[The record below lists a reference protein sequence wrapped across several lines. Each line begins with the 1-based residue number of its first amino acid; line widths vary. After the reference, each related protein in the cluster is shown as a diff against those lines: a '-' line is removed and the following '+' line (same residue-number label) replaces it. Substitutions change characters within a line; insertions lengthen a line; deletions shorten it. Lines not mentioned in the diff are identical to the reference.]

1 SCSNATVVLDEV
13 RTDGDCPSNYILTR
27 TWTATDE
34 CGNSTSH
41 TQTVTVQDTTAP
53 TFNETLP
60 SDETVECDS
69 VADAV
74 TLTASDS
81 CGTAD
86 VTFTETTADGDC
98 PSNYIIT
105 RTWTATDECGNTTS
119 HTQIVTVE
127 DTTAPVTTT
136 DFETEISVT
145 CGNIP
150 EVPELEFEDACST
163 NINVDFE
170 ETSTNNGNNDS
181 YEITRIWTVSDECD
195 NTEVYSQIIFV
206 TVENV
211 IGGTADLCIEE
222 DFDFDLFSL
231 LSGDFDYEGTWTVTS
246 NNATINGS
254 YFNPSSLLDA
264 DGHYT
269 FEQLN
274 DTYTFMYTSTGYCP
288 TETEV
293 TITLND
299 ECRALPCGDADSV
312 TISKAVTANGD
323 QWNEYFE
330 VTGIEGCGFT
340 VEVQIFNRWGA
351 MIYESKDYQNN
362 WNGFVHGSS
371 IGGSEKVPTGTY
383 YYIITLKESGLK
395 PFAGPIYVGTK

>member
-1 SCSNATVVLDEV
+1 M
-13 RTDGDCPSNYILTR
+13 
-27 TWTATDE
+27 
-34 CGNSTSH
+34 
-41 TQTVTVQDTTAP
+41 
-53 TFNETLP
+53 
-60 SDETVECDS
+60 
-69 VADAV
+69 
-74 TLTASDS
+74 
-81 CGTAD
+81 
-86 VTFTETTADGDC
+86 
-98 PSNYIIT
+98 
-105 RTWTATDECGNTTS
+105 
-119 HTQIVTVE
+119 
-127 DTTAPVTTT
+127 
-136 DFETEISVT
+136 
-145 CGNIP
+145 
-150 EVPELEFEDACST
+150 
-163 NINVDFE
+163 
-170 ETSTNNGNNDS
+170 
-181 YEITRIWTVSDECD
+181 
-195 NTEVYSQIIFV
+195 YSQIIFV
-206 TVENV
+206 TIDNV

-231 LSGDFDYEGTWTVTS
+231 LSGDFDFEGTWTVTS

-269 FEQLN
+269 FEQLQ

-362 WNGFVHGSS
+362 WNAFTHGSS
-371 IGGSEKVPTGTY
+371 VGGSDKVPTGTY
-383 YYIITLKESGLK
+383 YYIINLKDSGLK